1 MIVSI
6 LTGSLQMRVV
16 KQTSD
21 AEITDSFSSE
31 DEKVHLVHGKMKVV
45 GLNM

>member
-1 MIVSI
+1 
-6 LTGSLQMRVV
+6 MRVV

-31 DEKVHLVHGKMKVV
+31 DEKVHLVHRKMKLAD
-45 GLNM
+45 LNM

>member
-1 MIVSI
+1 
-6 LTGSLQMRVV
+6 MRVV

-31 DEKVHLVHGKMKVV
+31 DEKFHVVHGKNEGCWFKHVTFF
-45 GLNM
+45 LN

>member
-1 MIVSI
+1 
-6 LTGSLQMRVV
+6 MRVV

-21 AEITDSFSSE
+21 AQIPDSFSSE
-31 DEKVHLVHGKMKVV
+31 DEKVHLVHRKMKLA

>member
-1 MIVSI
+1 M
-6 LTGSLQMRVV
+6 LVV

-31 DEKVHLVHGKMKVV
+31 DEKVHLVHGKMKLA
-45 GLNM
+45 GFNM

>member
-1 MIVSI
+1 
-6 LTGSLQMRVV
+6 MRVV

-31 DEKVHLVHGKMKVV
+31 DEKFHVVHGKMKVI
-45 GLNM
+45 GLSM